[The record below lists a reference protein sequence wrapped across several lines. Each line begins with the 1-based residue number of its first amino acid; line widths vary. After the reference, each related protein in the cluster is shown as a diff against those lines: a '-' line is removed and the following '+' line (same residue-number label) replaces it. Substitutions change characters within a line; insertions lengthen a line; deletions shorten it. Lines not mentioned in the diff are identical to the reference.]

1 MFFNLIPQLI
11 IILALF
17 GIIIVFVR
25 KHPKAAEK
33 EKQLISMLKYFKY
46 FNFVKSKVIKLKAV
60 IKNQIKKQ
68 RQEIE
73 IKKKKKSGVEA
84 MIEEQKYIKIITQ
97 DPKNIFAY
105 QKLGKLYLEQKN
117 HDDAKA
123 VFEQILKIDAKNK
136 RAKEALKKM
145 PK

>member
-11 IILALF
+11 IILALI

-33 EKQLISMLKYFKY
+33 EKQVFAFIKAQFIRLKT
-46 FNFVKSKVIKLKAV
+46 I
-60 IKNQIKKQ
+60 IKKQ
-68 RQEIE
+68 IKERKQKFE
-73 IKKKKKSGVEA
+73 IKKEKKSGVEA

-97 DPKNIFAY
+97 DPKNLFAY
-105 QKLGKLYLEQKN
+105 SKLGKLYFEQKN
-117 HDDAKA
+117 YDDAKA
-123 VFEQILKIDAKNK
+123 VFEQILKIEPKNK
-136 RAKEALKKM
+136 KAKDSLKKM